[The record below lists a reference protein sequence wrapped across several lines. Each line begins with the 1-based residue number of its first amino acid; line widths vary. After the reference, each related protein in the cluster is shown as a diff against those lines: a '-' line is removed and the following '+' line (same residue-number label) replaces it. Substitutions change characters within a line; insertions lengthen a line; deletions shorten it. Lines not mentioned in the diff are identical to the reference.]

1 MADLGI
7 FDRTTTLLG
16 KVLDLRQQNQEVIAS
31 NIAHADTPGYAPA
44 KMSFEGDLK
53 QALERQGTRISATH
67 GAHFPV
73 AGGSGGLE
81 QVQGRVERTPDAT
94 GVGDRNGVKPDQE
107 LLALAENQLLYEAAT
122 QMLSKKLGLLKYVAG
137 DGR

>member
-7 FDRTTTLLG
+7 FDRTTVMLG
-16 KVLDLRQQNQEVIAS
+16 KVLDLRQQNQQVIAS
-31 NIAHADTPGYAPA
+31 NIAHATTPGYSPA

-67 GAHFPV
+67 GAHFPL
-73 AGGSGGLE
+73 AGGGSLE
-81 QVQGRVERTPDAT
+81 QVQGRVLRTPDQT
-94 GVGDRNGVKPDQE
+94 GVGDLNGVKPDQE
-107 LLALAENQLLYEAAT
+107 LLDLAENQLLYEAAT
-122 QMLSKKLGLLKYVAG
+122 QMLSKKLGLLKYVAN